1 MKTTLSILIIISLS
15 TLTSAQTTAIPDSNF
30 EQALIDLGYD
40 FGVHDGTVITANI
53 DTVSYLQIPSLSIS
67 DLTGIE
73 AFTALRF
80 LNCGDNQLTSI
91 NMTRNTA
98 LTHLYCGTNQLTSID
113 VTQNIALTHLDFYIN
128 QLTSIDVSQNTA
140 LLVLDCGS
148 NQLTSLDVTQNPAL
162 IRLRC
167 PNNQLTSLYT
177 QNTALNYLW
186 CHFNQLTCL
195 NVSQNTNLLQLFAN
209 DNPNL
214 TCIEVA
220 NVSVANSLWFGG
232 IDAQT
237 SYSENCNNACSS
249 SAVGIE
255 ENSLFNLSL
264 YPNPTT
270 GIITVD
276 LGEVQQDLKITLTN
290 AIGQVILAEKYNST
304 PLILLD
310 IAAPK
315 GIYFLHLESNG
326 ELITQKIIKE

>member
-1 MKTTLSILIIISLS
+1 MKKTLSILIIISLS

-53 DTVSYLQIPSLSIS
+53 DTVTYLPIYSLSIS

-73 AFTALRF
+73 AFTALKN

-91 NMTRNTA
+91 NLTQNTA
-98 LTHLYCGTNQLTSID
+98 LTHLYCGNNQLTSID
-113 VTQNIALTHLDFYIN
+113 VTQNTVLTHLNFYTN
-128 QLTSIDVSQNTA
+128 QLTSIDVSQNTV

-148 NQLTSLDVTQNPAL
+148 NQLTSIDVTQNPAL

-167 PNNQLTSLYT
+167 PNNQLTSIYT

-195 NVSQNTNLLQLFAN
+195 NVSQNTSLTQLFAN

-220 NVSVANSLWFGG
+220 NVSFANSTWFGG

-237 SYSENCNNACSS
+237 SFSANCNNACSS

-255 ENSLFNLSL
+255 ENRLFNLSL
-264 YPNPTT
+264 YPNPTI
-270 GIITVD
+270 GIITID
-276 LGEVQQDLKITLTN
+276 LGEVKQDIKTTLSN
-290 AIGQVILAEKYNST
+290 IRGQVILTEKYNST
-304 PLILLD
+304 NLINLD
-310 IAAPK
+310 IDAPK
-315 GIYFLHLESNG
+315 GIYFLQLESNG
-326 ELITQKIIKE
+326 AVITKKIIKE

>member
-15 TLTSAQTTAIPDSNF
+15 TLTRAQTTAIPDSNF

-40 FGVHDGTVITANI
+40 FGGHDGTVITANI
-53 DTVSYLQIPSLSIS
+53 DTVTYLPIYSLSIS

-73 AFTALRF
+73 AFTALTV

-91 NMTRNTA
+91 NMTQNTA
-98 LTHLYCGTNQLTSID
+98 LTHLYCGNNQLTSID

-232 IDAQT
+232 LDAQT

-249 SAVGIE
+249 SAIGIE

-276 LGEVQQDLKITLTN
+276 LGEVQQDLKTTLTN